1 MWILKMVGKMNNIMN
16 PIKKIS
22 GQSDAHSQLTYKIL
36 KIRTDDRGLIVVD
49 SNEKTILTEV
59 YIIIELPSGEI
70 ISGPYSNL
78 ASAERDLL
86 KIELNGNQ
94 K

>member
-1 MWILKMVGKMNNIMN
+1 MN
-16 PIKKIS
+16 PIKKKS
-22 GQSDAHSQLTYKIL
+22 GQSDANSQLTYKIL

-49 SNEKTILTEV
+49 SNEKTILKEV

-78 ASAERDLL
+78 PSAE
-86 KIELNGNQ
+86 
-94 K
+94 